1 MEAGGWNTRSV
12 LECGGPPP
20 LLKRSQDSAIQSAR
34 GLAQSKTWR
43 MIGAWLLLLGFSLQ
57 PSAFSLRALGQT
69 YTIDWNKISGGGGT
83 STGSTYQVSGT
94 IGQPDASGAMSG
106 GNYSL
111 TGGFWA
117 AYAVQTPGAPY
128 LSVLRTSTNTICVWW
143 PVTDPGWQLEATASL
158 VNTGSTWSPCS
169 YVTNGVNCVFI
180 ESPPAGNRFYRLQ
193 KP

>member
-1 MEAGGWNTRSV
+1 M
-12 LECGGPPP
+12 
-20 LLKRSQDSAIQSAR
+20 
-34 GLAQSKTWR
+34 
-43 MIGAWLLLLGFSLQ
+43 LLLCFCFLI
-57 PSAFSLRALGQT
+57 SAFSFRASGQS
-69 YTIDWNKISGGGGT
+69 YSIDWYKISGGGGT
-83 STGSTYQVSGT
+83 STGATYQVTGT

-158 VNTGSTWSPCS
+158 VNGGSAWSPCA
-169 YVTNGVNCVFI
+169 YVTNGANCVYL
-180 ESPPAGNRFYRLQ
+180 ESPPTGNRFYRLTQ
-193 KP
+193 